1 MDKPKVLIVDD
12 HELTRNGLIFGF
24 KTEGAGYDI
33 VGQAKN
39 GVEAVALA
47 SSADLVLMDMAMPV
61 MDGVEAT
68 RQVKASFSHI
78 KVIML
83 TSRQEETE
91 VYAALAAGA
100 DAYCLKDISTSRLLQ
115 VMEMVLEGGFWLDPT
130 IAGLVLDTLR
140 IKLPKTI
147 KQSPQ
152 RQSYRQDLTERELE
166 VLALIVESKN
176 NKEIAEIL
184 QVSVHT
190 AKAHVANIIQ
200 KLAVDDRVEAALKAM
215 REGILGRP

>member
-1 MDKPKVLIVDD
+1 MTKPKVLIVDD
-12 HELTRNGLIFGF
+12 HELTRNGLLFGF
-24 KTEGAGYDI
+24 KAEGAAYEVIGE
-33 VGQAKN
+33 AKN
-39 GVEAVALA
+39 GEEAVKMAPK
-47 SSADLVLMDMAMPV
+47 ADLILMDMAMPV

-68 RQVKASFSHI
+68 RCIKTAHPNI
-78 KVIML
+78 KVIVL

-91 VYAALAAGA
+91 IYAALAAGA
-100 DAYCLKDISTSRLLQ
+100 DAYCLKDIVTSRLLQ
-115 VMEMVLEGGFWLDPT
+115 VMDMVLDGGFWLDPL
-130 IAGLVLDTLR
+130 IASLVLGTIRL
-140 IKLPKTI
+140 KLPQPGKVG
-147 KQSPQ
+147 PA

-166 VLALIVESKN
+166 VLSLLVDSKN

-215 REGILGRP
+215 REGLIR